1 MASAFDGIGMEMLGS
16 EKKFMSQEN
25 PLSSAFKGLKDFGI
39 MYGMEKAG
47 VFDYLNK
54 VGEQK
59 QAMMDKYP
67 GMTGTKKT
75 PVGAVAPSG
84 DDYASWDTAA
94 PAISGAAAPAAVD
107 NSAIADD
114 NQNPLITDEAAEN
127 VFKNTSETQPGAIPT
142 KVLAPSTFKP
152 GAAAQPPVGGAQIS
166 GVSPDVIQPR
176 NMGQDQLAMDVASAP
191 PPQLNLPQ
199 YGKQGGGGGDIAQL
213 AMKFLPMLFGM
224 PG

>member
-1 MASAFDGIGMEMLGS
+1 MATAFDGVGMGMLGS
-16 EKKFMSQEN
+16 EKKYMSQDN
-25 PLSSAFKGLKDFGI
+25 PLSTAFKGLKDYGI
-39 MYGMEKAG
+39 LRGMEKTG
-47 VFDYLNK
+47 LFDYLNK
-54 VGEQK
+54 IGEEK

-67 GMTGTKKT
+67 GMTGAKKA
-75 PVGAVAPSG
+75 PAGAVAPSG

-94 PAISGAAAPAAVD
+94 PAISGAAAPAAD

-152 GAAAQPPVGGAQIS
+152 GAAAPPPVGGAQIS

-191 PPQLNLPQ
+191 APQINLPE
-199 YGKQGGGGGDIAQL
+199 YGKKSGGGGEIAQL

>member
-54 VGEQK
+54 MGEQK

-67 GMTGTKKT
+67 ALSGAKKA
-75 PVGAVAPSG
+75 PAGAVAPSG

-94 PAISGAAAPAAVD
+94 PAISGAAAPAAD
-107 NSAIADD
+107 NSATADD
-114 NQNPLITDEAAEN
+114 NQNLLITDQAAEDL
-127 VFKNTSETQPGAIPT
+127 FKNTSGAQPVINKVLPPAQVQPGSA
-142 KVLAPSTFKP
+142 AP
-152 GAAAQPPVGGAQIS
+152 PPVGGAQIS
-166 GVSPDVIQPR
+166 GVSPDVMQPR
-176 NMGQDQLAMDVASAP
+176 NMGQDQLAMEVASAP
-191 PPQLNLPQ
+191 PPQMNLPQ
-199 YGKQGGGGGDIAQL
+199 YGKQGGGGGGDIAQL

>member
-1 MASAFDGIGMEMLGS
+1 MASAFDGVGMGMLGS
-16 EKKFMSQEN
+16 EKKYMSQEN
-25 PLSSAFKGLKDFGI
+25 PLSTAFKGLKDFGI

-67 GMTGTKKT
+67 GLSAKKPDGSAAPPAVST
-75 PVGAVAPSG
+75 PVSSV
-84 DDYASWDTAA
+84 
-94 PAISGAAAPAAVD
+94 INAAAPAAD
-107 NSAIADD
+107 NSATVDN

-127 VFKNTSETQPGAIPT
+127 VFKNTSETQPNAIPT
-142 KVLAPSTFKP
+142 KVLAPSTFQP
-152 GAAAQPPVGGAQIS
+152 GSAAPPPVGGAQIS
-166 GVSPDVIQPR
+166 GVSPDVMQPR
-176 NMGQDQLAMDVASAP
+176 DVGQDQLAMEVASAP
-191 PPQLNLPQ
+191 PPQMNLPQ
-199 YGKQGGGGGDIAQL
+199 YGKQSGGGGDIAQL